1 MTIGLQHHGTHSSK
15 SAGGHFIDKSVHNS
29 VHNYNLAGDGSTNS
43 NSHKQALQAL
53 LDNAAPAAVHD
64 SSDQSDA
71 PRCHPETRI
80 AVQGQILTWAGYGG
94 ETSIPQRILWLSG
107 PAGAGKT
114 AIMGTIAD
122 SLKKKGN
129 LAAAFFFSSF
139 SSVKERRVKDH
150 FITTLAYQLIQH
162 ESSGRMRCL
171 RKKVLAL
178 IEKDPSVFK
187 KSLREQM
194 EALVLKPMRDCHA
207 HFKCPYSNHG
217 LKSSC
222 QAYSY
227 PPAHSTLPHYECL
240 SHFDCWS
247 LGSPQTPGVVAVDG
261 LDECG
266 AIVNGSLSDPER
278 FEAQRSREDD
288 QTSILT
294 VILEAMN
301 DAAFPFQFLIASRP
315 EPGIRGFFST
325 SGSGATH
332 EIFLGDEHDP
342 DADINLYL
350 NSKFSQIRNRHRYH
364 PFWPRE
370 QDIAQLVKDASG
382 QFIYA
387 ATVIRPD
394 PDLAVKWLKAYLRLD
409 AIDGFGPTAAWF
421 WRRICESSEGEAN
434 LLLDNL
440 AALLL
445 VSDLDT
451 PHKASL
457 SFYHKSF
464 QDFLSDPRRYG
475 SHFLHLNDEVAETW
489 LDQQFNWVF
498 DHKKPQVPL
507 HLPHHLEVFLAVA
520 RPYWC
525 ALHNAP
531 FNATPGER
539 ISLQDNVFEQ
549 GLETD
554 VVVIITGDS
563 GSGLVN
569 TLLERPEVEVRA
581 IGRFTS
587 CTSKIQAV
595 IANNAPA
602 RYGELNRALGG
613 RRVVFVDTPGFDQ
626 WDLRNEEILTRITSW
641 FRASYGPAA
650 FLAGVLYLLP
660 PNHSIERRLLRLLSK
675 LCQEDLVEDGSK
687 STTAKTD
694 TIRLSPVHCFS
705 RHRTDTSRDP
715 WELVQLIVASVQTR
729 DMGHRIRLFQ
739 AKLSIK
745 PRPFLQSMEGQN
757 IRSRLREL
765 QDRLR
770 VLKGRTENDEAEWS
784 ELHMDLLK
792 LLAEFPETGS
802 GKSPAFRVRLPRWL
816 RRLFRVVHSGN

>member
-139 SSVKERRVKDH
+139 SSVKER
-150 FITTLAYQLIQH
+150 
-162 ESSGRMRCL
+162 SGRMRCL

-194 EALVLKPMRDCHA
+194 EALVLKPMPVKLTPTLQHTQLYRTTNVSPTLTAGRLGHPK
-207 HFKCPYSNHG
+207 HLEYVP
-217 LKSSC
+217 LWKSSV
-222 QAYSY
+222 
-227 PPAHSTLPHYECL
+227 
-240 SHFDCWS
+240 
-247 LGSPQTPGVVAVDG
+247 LGRGRK
-261 LDECG
+261 
-266 AIVNGSLSDPER
+266 IKN
-278 FEAQRSREDD
+278 SREDD

-294 VILEAMN
+294 IILEAIN

-325 SGSGATH
+325 SGSGATY

-350 NSKFSQIRNRHRYH
+350 NAKFSQIRNRHRYY
-364 PFWPRE
+364 PLWPSE

-387 ATVIRPD
+387 ATVIRYLETPSRQTPQVRLSLILERRATKPLERLDSLYSQVLYSSPD

-409 AIDGFGPTAAWF
+409 AVDGFGPTTAWF

-475 SHFLHLNDEVAETW
+475 SHFPHLNNEVAETW
-489 LDQQFNWVF
+489 LDQQFNCVF

-525 ALHNAP
+525 ALNNAP
-531 FNATPGER
+531 FNATP
-539 ISLQDNVFEQ
+539 
-549 GLETD
+549 
-554 VVVIITGDS
+554 VIITGDS
-563 GSGLVN
+563 GSGLIN
-569 TLLERPEVEVRA
+569 TLLERSEVEVRA

-595 IANNAPA
+595 IANKAPA
-602 RYGELNRALGG
+602 RYEELNRALGG

-650 FLAGVLYLLP
+650 LLAGVLYLLP

-675 LCQEDLVEDGSK
+675 LCQEDLIEDGSK

-694 TIRLSPVHCFS
+694 TIRLPPVHCFS

-715 WELVQLIVASVQTR
+715 WELIQLIVASVQTR

-757 IRSRLREL
+757 LRSRLREL

-770 VLKGRTENDEAEWS
+770 GLKGRTGNDEAEWS

-792 LLAEFPETGS
+792 LLAEFPETGP
-802 GKSPAFRVRLPRWL
+802 GKSPAFRVRFARWL